1 MKHWIQ
7 AALAAA
13 VIGAAVPAQA
23 ETISVTLQ
31 LPETHYLAK
40 NWEDFGKI
48 ISEKSGGDL
57 NIQLFPSAQLFK
69 DNQVPEAVGS
79 GAITAGSASLSRY
92 AGAVPAVTWLG

>member
-48 ISEKSGGDL
+48 ISEKSGGDR
-57 NIQLFPSAQLFK
+57 I
-69 DNQVPEAVGS
+69 VEG
-79 GAITAGSASLSRY
+79 GAAPRRSLLDLT
-92 AGAVPAVTWLG
+92 GEIEGE